1 MANSKNSR
9 SNKTAHVLNL
19 LTEPGEA
26 AKEPARTERAPAA
39 AAVSSSEEVAGAIR
53 DARRRS
59 MHIETRQSDYSGFIT
74 FT

>member
-26 AKEPARTERAPAA
+26 AKEPARTERC
-39 AAVSSSEEVAGAIR
+39 I
-53 DARRRS
+53 
-59 MHIETRQSDYSGFIT
+59 QL
-74 FT
+74 